1 MKAMYYTV
9 DLKELLDLQKSETQK
24 NNLISIE
31 KEKQRLIN
39 REKLLKIILPLVHGS
54 VVLHNN
60 KCKLTNYVTTG
71 RSGLLGISKRSIEK
85 EISLYTDYDMFFSES
100 DTVVNINLGVGKVK
114 VWLNKISKHIHTP
127 NLSYSMTTI
136 EEGKCYGM
144 SVENELK
151 VLAKYCSRYTDEW

>member
-39 REKLLKIILPLVHGS
+39 REELLKIILPLVHGS

-60 KCKLTNYVTTG
+60 KCNLTNYVTTG
-71 RSGLLGISKRSIEK
+71 RSGLLGISKKSIEK

-100 DTVVNINLGVGKVK
+100 DTVVEINLGVRKIK

-136 EEGKCYGM
+136 EEGKVYGM
-144 SVENELK
+144 SVENELR
-151 VLAKYCSRYTDEW
+151 VLAKHCSRYTDEW